1 MFVTHNSFKEQS
13 LKNSKGESL
22 LLAVLVLLLP
32 LLLIEIKKCAF
43 QRNVSVKTTRILKSK
58 KVNKTTFSWA

>member
-32 LLLIEIKKCAF
+32 LLLIEIKK
-43 QRNVSVKTTRILKSK
+43 NVHFKEMLVLKQQG
-58 KVNKTTFSWA
+58 F

>member
-32 LLLIEIKKCAF
+32 LLLIEIK
-43 QRNVSVKTTRILKSK
+43 NVHFKEMLVLKQQG
-58 KVNKTTFSWA
+58 F